1 MIHFSGTF
9 QLAAIVKEDT
19 TKKGD
24 KMVYFTA
31 FSRRGDQSDKVFCK
45 CFGSTADY
53 LMRNLTKKA
62 DGKYASRKLYLAG
75 TLETYKQ
82 PKQETLPA
90 KVITPEMLDKQ
101 LGVLKESIQIS
112 FTREV
117 EEEKFM
123 LKISYLDFED
133 KKKDSEIIEIYRSG
147 SQQDNT
153 VNTVSNDESH
163 SKDAERSYSLAASLK
178 EVTEAFNEP
187 DLSGII

>member
-24 KMVYFTA
+24 KIVYFTA
-31 FSRRGDQSDKVFCK
+31 YSRRGDQSDKVFCK
-45 CFGSTADY
+45 CFGNTAEY

-62 DGKYASRKLYLAG
+62 DGKYASRKLYIAG

-82 PKQETLPA
+82 NKQETLPA
-90 KVITPEMLDKQ
+90 KVITPDMLDKQ

-112 FTREV
+112 FTRDV

-123 LKISYLDFED
+123 LKVSYLDFED
-133 KKKDSEIIEIYRSG
+133 KKKETEIIEIYRG
-147 SQQDNT
+147 G
-153 VNTVSNDESH
+153 
-163 SKDAERSYSLAASLK
+163 SKDSNLVEAATTIDSSLSNNTNLAKSLK
-178 EVTEAFNEP
+178 NAQEALNVP
-187 DLSGII
+187 DLFDTV